1 MKIYLVGG
9 AVRDV
14 LLNQKVSEKDW
25 VVVGA
30 TPKEMLKRGFKQVG
44 KHFPVFLHPVTNEEY
59 ALARTERKTS
69 HGYHGFKF
77 DTSPN
82 VTIEEDLKRR
92 DLSINAIA
100 QDERGALIDPWGGQR
115 DIKARLI
122 RHVSRAFVEDPVR
135 ILRVARFTARFES
148 LGFNIAPETLNLMQH
163 MVANGEVDYLVA
175 ERVWQET
182 VKAFATGRPSI
193 YLKALSDIGALA
205 RIAPELD
212 NLFHHLADIT
222 GKDSIPMDVSL
233 FAAIDRAAKQPP
245 EIVLAIL
252 SFYAHRN
259 GVSIDTLS
267 ERWKLPSRC
276 RKMIRSAE
284 RFDASLKS
292 ATDLSSEE
300 LLDFITQADAHRDR
314 EQFEDLFTAYALSNY
329 EGIDIDP
336 QINRLDRALDALA
349 AIKFDSS
356 LQDLPGEQAKAR
368 VRERRL
374 QALNSL

>member
-1 MKIYLVGG
+1 MKVYLVGG

-30 TPKEMLKRGFKQVG
+30 TPKEMLNRGFKQVG
-44 KHFPVFLHPVTNEEY
+44 KHFPVFLHPITNEEY

-148 LGFNIAPETLNLMQH
+148 LGFNIAPETLNLMQQ

-193 YLKALSDIGALA
+193 YLKTLSNVGALA

-212 NLFHHLADIT
+212 NLLHHLADIT
-222 GKDSIPMDVSL
+222 GKDNIPMDVSL
-233 FAAIDRAAKQPP
+233 FAAIDRAPKHPP
-245 EIVLAIL
+245 EILLAIL

-259 GVSIDTLS
+259 GLSIDTLS
-267 ERWKLPSRC
+267 ERWKLSSRC
-276 RKMIRSAE
+276 GKMIRSAE
-284 RFDASLKS
+284 RFDTPLKS

-300 LLDFITQADAHRDR
+300 LLDFITQADAHRDH
-314 EQFEDLFTAYALSNY
+314 EQFDDLLTAYTLSNY

-336 QINRLDRALDALA
+336 QINRLNRALDALVA
-349 AIKFDSS
+349 VKFDSS